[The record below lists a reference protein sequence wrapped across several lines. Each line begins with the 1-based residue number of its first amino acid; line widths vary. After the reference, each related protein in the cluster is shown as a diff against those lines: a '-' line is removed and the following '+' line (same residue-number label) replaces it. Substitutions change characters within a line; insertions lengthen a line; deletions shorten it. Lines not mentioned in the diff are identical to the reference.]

1 MFSDSRLL
9 VSDTNELDAL
19 FDTKGIT
26 KYRQDI
32 KDFLIDTKYGT
43 KDLSTFKQYL
53 KDNNIAFS
61 GFSKVVN
68 AGKTAIKSFGA
79 SLGSMAVSWAIGKA
93 LSLIA
98 TGIINYINEFDNLKE
113 KSESFSSSVSEF
125 SSKIAEGTSQ
135 IEELSEK
142 YYKLSEDVSNSI
154 FLP

>member
-1 MFSDSRLL
+1 
-9 VSDTNELDAL
+9 
-19 FDTKGIT
+19 
-26 KYRQDI
+26 
-32 KDFLIDTKYGT
+32 
-43 KDLSTFKQYL
+43 
-53 KDNNIAFS
+53 
-61 GFSKVVN
+61 
-68 AGKTAIKSFGA
+68 
-79 SLGSMAVSWAIGKA
+79 MAVSWAIGKA

-142 YYKLSEDVSNSI
+142 YYKLSEGVSNSI